1 MDWRFNTIW
10 FEQMNSDLFTK
21 WDFKE
26 KTKENLNIENI
37 EYAILWYF
45 KHKGIS
51 FDLLPKSDKLLY
63 LEMNWANFK
72 DLNGIEKYRNL
83 KRLELHY
90 CTKLESDSGISSLK
104 NTLEILHINQ
114 SKKFE
119 PTSELYELE
128 KLKVLRLNS
137 CGKLKNLDFLK
148 HFPNLIDFRF
158 TNTIVENGDLKPILE
173 HPSIRSVG
181 FMNKRHYN
189 YKDIEIAKELNL
201 KSSTEFKDFV
211 YKGEYS
217 TFKYK
222 NTAANTLYKKL
233 LYLA

>member
-222 NTAANTLYKKL
+222 NTAANTV
-233 LYLA
+233 

>member
-10 FEQMNSDLFTK
+10 FEQINSDLFTK

-45 KHKGIS
+45 KHKGVS
-51 FDLLPKSDKLLY
+51 FDLLPESDKLLY

-90 CTKLESDSGISSLK
+90 CTKLENDSGISSLK

-201 KSSTEFKDFV
+201 KSPTEFKDFV

-222 NTAANTLYKKL
+222 KTIANRVDGSD
-233 LYLA
+233 

>member
-10 FEQMNSDLFTK
+10 FEQLNQKTFIN
-21 WDFKE
+21 WDFKVRAKE
-26 KTKENLNIENI
+26 SLNLENL

-51 FDLLPKSDKLLY
+51 FDLLPESEKLLY
-63 LEMNWANFK
+63 LEMNWANFR
-72 DLNGIEKYRNL
+72 DLNGIGKYKNL

-90 CTKLESDSGISSLK
+90 CTKLESDFGISSLK
-104 NTLEILHINQ
+104 NTLEFLHLNQ

-119 PTSELYELE
+119 FTSELTELK
-128 KLKVLRLNS
+128 KLRVLRLNS
-137 CGKLKNLDFLK
+137 CGKIKNLDFLEN
-148 HFPNLIDFRF
+148 FPNLIEFRF
-158 TNTIVENGDLKPILE
+158 ADTIVESGDLTPILK
-173 HPSIRSVG
+173 HPTIRYVG

-189 YKDIEIAKELNL
+189 YKSTEIMTELDL
-201 KSSTEFKDFV
+201 KSPNEYKDFV

-222 NTAANTLYKKL
+222 NTVANNV
-233 LYLA
+233 

>member
-10 FEQMNSDLFTK
+10 FEQLNQETFLN
-21 WDFKE
+21 WDYKANP
-26 KTKENLNIENI
+26 KDKLKLENI
-37 EYAILWYF
+37 EYLILWYF

-51 FDLLPKSDKLLY
+51 FDLLPESSQLLF

-72 DLNGIEKYRNL
+72 DLNGIGKYENL

-90 CTKLESDSGISSLK
+90 CTKLESDVGISSLK
-104 NTLEILHINQ
+104 NTLEFLHINQ

-119 PTSELYELE
+119 PTSELMELK

-137 CGKLKNLDFLK
+137 CGKLKNLEFLEY
-148 HFPNLIDFRF
+148 FPNLIDFRF
-158 TNTIVENGDLKPILE
+158 TDTVIENGDLTPILK
-173 HPSIRSVG
+173 HPTIRSVG
-181 FMNKRHYN
+181 FMNKRNYN
-189 YKDIEIAKELNL
+189 YKFEEITRELDL
-201 KSSTEFKDFV
+201 KSPNEYKDFV

-222 NTAANTLYKKL
+222 NTVANTV
-233 LYLA
+233 

>member
-10 FEQMNSDLFTK
+10 FEQINSDLFTK

-45 KHKGIS
+45 KHKGVS
-51 FDLLPKSDKLLY
+51 FDLLPESDKLLY

-90 CTKLESDSGISSLK
+90 CTKLENDSGISSLK

-181 FMNKRHYN
+181 FMNKRNYN
-189 YKDIEIAKELNL
+189 YKDIEITKELNL

-222 NTAANTLYKKL
+222 NTAANTV
-233 LYLA
+233 

>member
-10 FEQMNSDLFTK
+10 FEQINSDLFTK

-51 FDLLPKSDKLLY
+51 FDLLPESDKLLY

-72 DLNGIEKYRNL
+72 DLKGIEKYRNL

-90 CTKLESDSGISSLK
+90 CTKLENDSGISSLN

-222 NTAANTLYKKL
+222 NTAANTV
-233 LYLA
+233 